1 MTRKSGIAIIKV
13 SDFNGDA
20 AQQLREYRLSI
31 NQHHILVYAAGSK
44 QPIQGATV
52 KVGGKAYSRKIDK
65 YIRSNTVTVHYAQD
79 GQYWI
84 ELAELD

>member
-1 MTRKSGIAIIKV
+1 MTRKSGIAIMRV

-31 NQHHILVYAAGSK
+31 NQRHILVYAAGSK

-52 KVGGKAYSRKIDK
+52 KVGGKAYQPEDRQIYPQQYGNSPLCTGR
-65 YIRSNTVTVHYAQD
+65 TV
-79 GQYWI
+79 
-84 ELAELD
+84 LDRAC